1 MFNLG
6 KLLENNILWII
17 PIVTIILTF
26 IVIIMSTPD
35 DEHLNLK
42 DLLSV
47 GINLC
52 ISAITILLTNYK
64 SATTAWLILF
74 FFIAT
79 LTTAILT
86 RKFMWSKTTFFKIAA
101 TILFIIIGLLLTF
114 VALEHSIG
122 IIYFKA
128 PLDNL

>member
-1 MFNLG
+1 MINLG
-6 KLLENNILWII
+6 ELIDKNILWIV
-17 PIVTIILTF
+17 PIVTIILSF
-26 IVIIMSTPD
+26 IVIVISTPD

-42 DLLSV
+42 DLLSI

-79 LTTAILT
+79 LIVAILT
-86 RKFMWSKTTFFKIAA
+86 RKFMWGKTTFFKISANIFF
-101 TILFIIIGLLLTF
+101 IL
-114 VALEHSIG
+114 IG
-122 IIYFKA
+122 IILIYIAIEHANNNIQCIIQPK
-128 PLDNL
+128 